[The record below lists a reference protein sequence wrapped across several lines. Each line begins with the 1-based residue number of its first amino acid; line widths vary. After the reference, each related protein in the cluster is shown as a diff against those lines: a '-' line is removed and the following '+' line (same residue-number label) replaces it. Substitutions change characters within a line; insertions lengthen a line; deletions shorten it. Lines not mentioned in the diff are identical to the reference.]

1 MSSEDSAGRIRSAA
15 SLLVKGGTLTS
26 DACPKCGGVQ
36 VRFADKT
43 TCINCGNEV
52 KAGGAAQKAESEKVA
67 PAQASSGLASA
78 ASLIEEKITVLAAE
92 IKTESDISVQKQKAE
107 LLESY
112 LRILEKTKSLLG

>member
-26 DACPKCGGVQ
+26 EACKKCGGVQ

-43 TCINCGNEV
+43 TCINCGNEE
-52 KAGGAAQKAESEKVA
+52 KAGVQLKAEPQKA
-67 PAQASSGLASA
+67 PAQGSAGLASV
-78 ASLIEEKITVLAAE
+78 ASIIEEKIALIAAE
-92 IKTESDISVQKQKAE
+92 IKSESDVSAQKQKAD

-112 LRILEKTKSLLG
+112 LRILEKAKSLMG

>member
-1 MSSEDSAGRIRSAA
+1 MSSEDSASRIRSAA

-36 VRFADKT
+36 VRFANKT

-52 KAGGAAQKAESEKVA
+52 KAGTAQKAEPEKAA
-67 PAQASSGLASA
+67 PAQVSSGLASA
-78 ASLIEEKITVLAAE
+78 ASLIEEKIMLLATE
-92 IKTESDISVQKQKAE
+92 IKNESDISVQKQKAE

>member
-26 DACPKCGGVQ
+26 EACKKCGGVQ

-43 TCINCGNEV
+43 TCINCGNEER
-52 KAGGAAQKAESEKVA
+52 AGAQQKMEKA
-67 PAQASSGLASA
+67 PAQGSAGLASM
-78 ASLIEEKITVLAAE
+78 ASIIEEKIALIAAE
-92 IKTESDISVQKQKAE
+92 IKSESDVLAQKQKAD

-112 LRILEKTKSLLG
+112 LRILEKAKSLMG

>member
-1 MSSEDSAGRIRSAA
+1 MSSEDSTSRIRSAA

-26 DACPKCGGVQ
+26 EACPKCGGVQ

-43 TCINCGNEV
+43 TCINCGNEA
-52 KAGGAAQKAESEKVA
+52 KAGVQQKAEPEKAA
-67 PAQASSGLASA
+67 PAQGSTGLASA
-78 ASLIEEKITVLAAE
+78 ASLIEEKIAVIAAE
-92 IKTESDISVQKQKAE
+92 IRTESDISTQRQKAE